1 VAQLWKRKT
10 RTLGYGIS
18 NMNYESIYDKLNNI
32 SIHGNHSNGTLDIR
46 EETYSVYVS
55 SESEL
60 PYVAKHYPKGTIIL
74 CRFDMYVVDENE
86 QAILLASGENNLSC
100 ANDEEQPCHEIK
112 KTTCDACGA
121 HLPINNVNNNGIC
134 KCEYCDTFHYV
145 W

>member
-1 VAQLWKRKT
+1 MYVAQLWKKKA

-18 NMNYESIYDKLNNI
+18 NMSYESIYDKVKN
-32 SIHGNHSNGTLDIR
+32 LDIR
-46 EETYSVYVS
+46 EEAYSVYVS

-86 QAILLASGENNLSC
+86 QAILLTSGENSLYC
-100 ANDEEQPCHEIK
+100 AKDEEQPCHEIK

-121 HLPINNVNNNGIC
+121 HLPINNVNNNGVC

>member
-18 NMNYESIYDKLNNI
+18 NMSYESIFDKVKN
-32 SIHGNHSNGTLDIR
+32 LDIR

-74 CRFDMYVVDENE
+74 CRFVMYVVYDNE

-100 ANDEEQPCHEIK
+100 AKDEEQPCHEIK

-121 HLPINNVNNNGIC
+121 HLPINNVNNNGVC